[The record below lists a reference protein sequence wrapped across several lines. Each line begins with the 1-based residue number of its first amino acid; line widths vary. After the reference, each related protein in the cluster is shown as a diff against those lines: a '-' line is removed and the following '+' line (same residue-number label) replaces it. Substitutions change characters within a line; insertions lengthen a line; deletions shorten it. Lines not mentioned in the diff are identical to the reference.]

1 MSHRGLRILSS
12 SVVQPGFET
21 SGNVTKEAAMRGR
34 RAEPVAGS
42 EGRTRRLV
50 VASVAAALVLAG
62 CTGEGTRVDDDAT
75 ETTAPEPASPAT
87 IPQPAVPGDLP
98 LAPESER
105 VDLEM
110 PTFSDPTNITN
121 PLFPV
126 SQQESVLLLG
136 HVDDEPFRTE
146 VTLLPETRIID
157 WDGQQVEV
165 AVSQY
170 VAFLGGS
177 IEEVAYD
184 LYAQADDGSVWYFGE
199 DVFDFRDGAIVVTE
213 GTWLA
218 GKDGPA
224 AMIMP
229 AEPQVGDVYRPEN
242 APGFVFEEVTVES
255 VSEGVDGPLGPIE
268 GGLLASELH
277 MDGSTEDK
285 LFAPGYG
292 EFSTSGGGDIEALAL
307 AVPTDAASESVPSE
321 LTSLSDGAL
330 SVFDVAGS
338 GSWKPA
344 STTVSDM
351 EAAWKTYGAEDVPR
365 LLEPLMDRALE
376 ALAAAVDARSSARAR
391 NAAIEAARLSF
402 DLQLRYRPV
411 TEIDLARL
419 DLWAAQLLVDE
430 AAGNTDGVA
439 ADAFAMD
446 YVRDRIWAALDESDL
461 TRVNTELGEI
471 QIAVV
476 DEEPA
481 AAAEAAGRLRD
492 ILAGLEPLD

>member
-1 MSHRGLRILSS
+1 MHGRGGER
-12 SVVQPGFET
+12 VKG
-21 SGNVTKEAAMRGR
+21 SGGR
-34 RAEPVAGS
+34 RPRV
-42 EGRTRRLV
+42 LV
-50 VASVAAALVLAG
+50 VACVAAALVLGG
-62 CTGEGTRVDDDAT
+62 CTGDGGGPNANAT
-75 ETTAPEPASPAT
+75 ETTASEAASPAT

-98 LAPESER
+98 LAPESQR
-105 VDLEM
+105 VDITM

-136 HVDDEPFRTE
+136 HVDDEAFRTE

-157 WDGQQVEV
+157 WEGQQVEV

-229 AEPQVGDVYRPEN
+229 ADPQVGDVYRPEN
-242 APGFVFEEVTVES
+242 APGFVFEEVTVKS
-255 VSEGVDGPLGPIE
+255 VTETLDGPLGPID
-268 GGLLASELH
+268 GGMLSSELH
-277 MDGSTEDK
+277 DDGSREGK
-285 LFAPGYG
+285 IFAPGYG
-292 EFSTSGGGDIEALAL
+292 EFFTSGGGDVEALAL
-307 AVPTDAASESVPSE
+307 AVPTDAASEPVPPE
-321 LTSLSDGAL
+321 LATLSDGAL
-330 SVFDVAGS
+330 SVFDAAGS
-338 GSWKPA
+338 GSWKAA

-351 EAAWKTYGAEDVPR
+351 VATWKTYGAAEVPR
-365 LLEPLMDRALE
+365 MIEPVLERALD
-376 ALAAAVDARSSARAR
+376 ALEGAVDARSSARAR
-391 NAAIEAARLSF
+391 NAAIEAARVGF

-411 TEIDLARL
+411 MEVDLARM
-419 DLWAAQLLVDE
+419 DLWAAQLMVDE

-461 TRVNTELGEI
+461 ARVNVELGEI
-471 QIAVV
+471 QIAVI
-476 DEEPA
+476 DEEPE
-481 AAAEAAGRLRD
+481 AAAEAAGRLRE
-492 ILAGLEPLD
+492 ILAGLRPVG